1 MPLIGSI
8 RVPSDKS
15 ISHRAVLFSALAQ
28 GTSHLRDLLVSDD
41 VLSSLAAV
49 EKLGAQV
56 ERREGAHGIDADI
69 TGFAGKPACTGELD
83 IDCGN
88 SGTTTRLLMGLVCGL
103 GVDAVLHGDD
113 SLSSRPMKRV
123 IEPLSQMGACIES
136 ESGTLPAHV
145 RPVQGGLR
153 AIDYSSPKASAQVK
167 SAVLLAGLQAQ
178 GTTSVTE
185 PAKSRDHTELL
196 LPAFGVPVAVDGL
209 TMSVEGP
216 AQLSAHDMSAPGDPS
231 SAAFVAVAAA
241 VIEDSEVCIEG
252 VSLNPTRTGAFEVL
266 RRMGA
271 LVRYENTRL
280 EGAEPVGDV
289 VVSYGP
295 QLSACTVTADEIPT
309 LIDEIP
315 VLALAAAAAEGET
328 IFESAG
334 ELRVKESD
342 RFAAIVDGL
351 AAFGVRAWA
360 EGDDLHIQGTGE
372 PLYYLSDAMED
383 DGVVELPTYHDHRLA
398 MTWFLMGLASEAP
411 VTLDDAA
418 CVSVSW
424 PGFYADIEALLQ

>member
-15 ISHRAVLFSALAQ
+15 ISHRAVLFSALAR

-69 TGFAGKPACTGELD
+69 TGFAGKPACAGELD

-113 SLSSRPMKRV
+113 SLSARPMQRV

-153 AIDYSSPKASAQVK
+153 AIDYTSPKASAQVK

-178 GTTSVTE
+178 GRTSVTE

-209 TMSVEGP
+209 TVSVDGP
-216 AQLSAHDMSAPGDPS
+216 AQLSAHDMSAPG
-231 SAAFVAVAAA
+231 
-241 VIEDSEVCIEG
+241 G
-252 VSLNPTRTGAFEVL
+252 
-266 RRMGA
+266 
-271 LVRYENTRL
+271 YENTRL

-295 QLSACTVTADEIPT
+295 QLSACTVSSEEIPT

-328 IFESAG
+328 VFESAG

-398 MTWFLMGLASEAP
+398 MTWYLMGLASEAP

>member
-1 MPLIGSI
+1 MSLRGSI

-15 ISHRAVLFSALAQ
+15 ISHRAVLFSALAD
-28 GTSHLRDLLVSDD
+28 GTSHLRNLLVSDD

-49 EKLGAQV
+49 EKLGAKV
-56 ERREGAHGIDADI
+56 ERRDGDYGIDADV
-69 TGFAGKPACTGELD
+69 TGFGGKPRRDVAHD

-88 SGTTTRLLMGLVCGL
+88 SGTTTRLLMGLVSGL
-103 GVDAVLHGDD
+103 GVDAVLHGDA
-113 SLSSRPMKRV
+113 SLSARPMRRV
-123 IEPLSQMGACIES
+123 IDPLTQMGAVIES
-136 ESGTLPAHV
+136 ATGTLPV
-145 RPVQGGLR
+145 RVCPAKGALR
-153 AIDYSSPKASAQVK
+153 AISYQSPKASAQVK

-178 GTTSVTE
+178 GTTTVTE

-209 TMSVEGP
+209 SVSVEGP
-216 AQLSAHDMSAPGDPS
+216 AKLHAHDMSAPGDPS

-241 VIEDSEVCIEG
+241 IVEGSEVCIEG
-252 VSLNPTRTGAFEVL
+252 VALNPTRTGAFEVL

-271 LVRYENTRL
+271 DIRYENTRL

-289 VVSYGP
+289 VVAFGP
-295 QLSACTVTADEIPT
+295 ELCGCTVSAEEIPT
-309 LIDEIP
+309 LVDEIP
-315 VLALAAAAAEGET
+315 VLSLAAAAACGET
-328 IFESAG
+328 VFESAG

-351 AAFGVRAWA
+351 SAFGVRAWGD
-360 EGDDLHIQGTGE
+360 GDDLHIEGTGE
-372 PLYYLSDAMED
+372 PLYLLSDAMED
-383 DGVVELPTYHDHRLA
+383 DAVVELPTHHDHRLA
-398 MTWFLMGLASEAP
+398 MTWYLMGLASEAC

-424 PGFYADIEALLQ
+424 PSFYGDIEGLLE

>member
-1 MPLIGSI
+1 MSLQGTI

-28 GTSHLRDLLVSDD
+28 GTSHLSDLLPSDD

-49 EKLGAQV
+49 EQLGAVV
-56 ERREGAHGIDADI
+56 ERSEGENGIDAVV
-69 TGFAGKPACTGELD
+69 TGFGASPARDHELRL
-83 IDCGN
+83 DCGN
-88 SGTTTRLLMGLVCGL
+88 SGTTTRLLMGMVCGL
-103 GVDAVLHGDD
+103 GVDAVLFGDE
-113 SLSSRPMKRV
+113 SLSGRPMRRV
-123 IEPLSQMGACIES
+123 IDPLAAMGAHIES
-136 ESGTLPAHV
+136 ETGTLPAHIL
-145 RPVQGGLR
+145 PAEGGLH
-153 AIDYSSPKASAQVK
+153 AAHYDSPKASAQVK
-167 SAVLLAGLQAQ
+167 SAVLLAGLQAE

-209 TMSVEGP
+209 TVSVDGP
-216 AQLSAHDMSAPGDPS
+216 ATLHAHDMSAPGDPS
-231 SAAFVAVAAA
+231 SAAFVAVVGA
-241 VIEDSEVCIEG
+241 VMDESDVLIKS

-271 LVRYENTRL
+271 DITYENQRL

-289 VVSYGP
+289 RVAFGP
-295 QLSACTVTADEIPT
+295 QLAGTVVTPAEIPT

-315 VLALAAAAAEGET
+315 VLAIAAAAAAGET
-328 IFESAG
+328 VFQNAG

-342 RFAAIVDGL
+342 RFAAVVDGL
-351 AAFGVRAWA
+351 AAFGVRAWG

-372 PLYYLSDAMED
+372 PLYLLGDAMED
-383 DGVVELPTYHDHRLA
+383 DDVIKLPSHHDHRLA
-398 MTWFLMGLASEAP
+398 MTWYLMGLATEAP
-411 VTLDDAA
+411 VQVDDAA

-424 PGFYADIEALLQ
+424 PSFYEDIEALLW

>member
-49 EKLGAQV
+49 EKLGAIV
-56 ERREGAHGIDADI
+56 ERCDGEHGIDAVV
-69 TGFAGKPACTGELD
+69 TGFAGKPKCTGAID

-103 GVDAVLHGDD
+103 GVEALFHGDD
-113 SLSSRPMKRV
+113 SLSARPMRRV
-123 IEPLSQMGACIES
+123 IEPLAQMGARIES
-136 ESGTLPAHV
+136 ETGTLPARV
-145 RPVQGGLR
+145 LPAEGGLR
-153 AIDYSSPKASAQVK
+153 AISYASPKASAQVK
-167 SAVLLAGLQAQ
+167 SAILLAGLQAQ

-196 LPAFGVPVAVDGL
+196 LPVFGVPVAVDGL
-209 TMSVEGP
+209 AVSVEGP
-216 AQLSAHDMSAPGDPS
+216 ACLSAHDMSAPGDPS

-271 LVRYENTRL
+271 DIRFESTRL
-280 EGAEPVGDV
+280 EGAELVGDV
-289 VVSYGP
+289 VVSFGP
-295 QLSACTVTADEIPT
+295 QLEGCVVEAQEIPT

-315 VLALAAAAAEGET
+315 VLALAAAAAQGET
-328 IFESAG
+328 VFASAG

-351 AAFGVRAWA
+351 AAFGVRAWG
-360 EGDDLHIQGTGE
+360 EGDDLHIAGTGE
-372 PLYYLSDAMED
+372 PLYFLSDAMED

-424 PGFYADIEALLQ
+424 PGFYGDIEALLQ